1 MVCVAITS
9 GDLAAIEMAAP
20 LADLFEVRIDLIG
33 AGWREVAGRLKKPWL
48 ACNRRA
54 AEGGN
59 WTGSEPERVAELLG
73 AVDLGA
79 GIVDIELLTPDREA
93 VVKSIKGKAQC
104 LLSYHNLIATPS
116 PRALRDIVN
125 GQLAAGADICKVVTT
140 ARDVG
145 DNITV
150 LQIIRDFPG
159 KKIVAFAMGA
169 AGQLSRVLS
178 PLAGGYFTYASAGP
192 GRESA
197 AGQLTVDELKTIYG
211 MLGHD

>member
-1 MVCVAITS
+1 MAVIEKATPMV
-9 GDLAAIEMAAP
+9 
-20 LADLFEVRIDLIG
+20 DLFEVRIDLIG

-54 AEGGN
+54 EQGGA
-59 WTGSEPERVAELLG
+59 WIHSEPERTEELLS
-73 AVDLGA
+73 AVGLGA
-79 GIVDIELLTPDREA
+79 DIIDVELATPGLEA
-93 VVKSIKGKAQC
+93 VIKKIKGKTQC

-116 PRALRDIVN
+116 PGALRDIVN

-140 ARDVG
+140 ARDIA
-145 DNITV
+145 DNIAA
-150 LQIIRDFPG
+150 LQLIREFPG

-178 PLAGGYFTYASAGP
+178 PLAGGYFTYASVGP

-197 AGQLTVDELKTIYG
+197 VGQLTVDELRTIYG
-211 MLGHD
+211 VLEK